1 VTPVTE
7 RDFPV
12 GHPKA
17 SDYDPKSPEAIEW
30 VRKNVS
36 PMGERAY
43 PVDSVKSSDSKV
55 NDAGVEWRAGEDP
68 FHPELEAHTGATLE
82 VAAARKAQEASL
94 IALAKETPTLDDGRV
109 NTAKIAEDS
118 AVAFLQ
124 AQGHDEATARQI
136 VREQGVD
143 KILAAK
149 ATLGKGE

>member
-1 VTPVTE
+1 VTPVSE
-7 RDFPV
+7 RDFPK

-17 SDYDPKSPEAIEW
+17 SDYDPTSPEAVEW
-30 VRKNVS
+30 ARKNIH

-55 NDAGVEWRAGEDP
+55 NDASVEWRAGVDP
-68 FHPELEAHTGATLE
+68 AHPELEPHTGATPE
-82 VAAARKAQEASL
+82 VAAARKAQEASI
-94 IALAKETPTLDDGRV
+94 IAKAKETPTLDDGRV

-118 AVAFLQ
+118 AVAFLE